1 MLTVISLVATIN
13 GLLTWIGKGF
23 GIHQLTLQ
31 LILRYVFYPVTFF
44 IGVSHCPFQVLYYRV
59 ALTVT
64 PLGVPRNEILR
75 VAELLA
81 TKLVENEFVAY
92 SDLKVI
98 MASDNPLSMRG
109 FTIAALIQQEQ
120 YPEANYKKRLFKI
133 LPAYYL
139 NRVKSGFPKYR
150 GINRTLWVEIKGLLS
165 GYALYVKQ
173 QGARTK
179 PKV

>member
-1 MLTVISLVATIN
+1 MTTERSWNPQSTNVLTVISLVATIN

-64 PLGVPRNEILR
+64 LLGVPRNEILR

-109 FTIAALIQQEQ
+109 FTIA
-120 YPEANYKKRLFKI
+120 
-133 LPAYYL
+133 
-139 NRVKSGFPKYR
+139 S
-150 GINRTLWVEIKGLLS
+150 
-165 GYALYVKQ
+165 YALCGFANLGSLGIQIGVLSALAPSR
-173 QGARTK
+173 ARIIASIATSAMICGFIS
-179 PKV
+179 